1 MPTIG
6 GLFNLLGVF
15 GPLGPKVG
23 GVVCQFMFTLVLY
36 ISCQQLGVMY
46 NLLGVFGPGGYMPLC
61 VNIGNVYHANNW
73 GGNLLGV
80 FGPFGPKVRWL
91 CNLNWDLS

>member
-6 GLFNLLGVF
+6 GLCNLLGVF

-36 ISCQQLGVMY
+36 ISCQQLGVMC
-46 NLLGVFGPGGYMPLC
+46 NSLGVFGPGGYMSVC
-61 VNIGNVYHANNW
+61 VNIGIV
-73 GGNLLGV
+73 
-80 FGPFGPKVRWL
+80 
-91 CNLNWDLS
+91 